1 MEAFGTACASLFAK
15 GRVYASHIQLDQ
27 VADLFLKSWGVKKT
41 HPGQT
46 IRCFFSP
53 SIHKKTRQLYDQ
65 TKRRKVECSPKHQVS
80 CPFKICYSLLGKDKQ
95 AREDKT
101 PKIFHHVKIAT
112 TCFEHTCNPST
123 TSHRMAIQKSGS
135 AMPELAAIQ
144 GIMNLLR
151 RRPTIH
157 ARDLRP
163 MLVDHI
169 PWFKPTD
176 TKFVGNFRRKAV
188 QFFMA
193 NPVGTPLS
201 HSDMLD
207 LTKNSAANE
216 RTVEDSPLSRTN
228 LQEILRTVMQEG
240 SDIWDAMALLNRY
253 KDLTPGL
260 DYRIRYH
267 PVTSRPEAVC
277 WMLPEMKADAAR
289 YADIM
294 FLDASKRDMNNLGW
308 PYIGPCIKDNENKV
322 RVVSECLCIAE
333 TIENYSWVLGSMAE
347 MSPHFR
353 LKSSE

>member
-1 MEAFGTACASLFAK
+1 
-15 GRVYASHIQLDQ
+15 
-27 VADLFLKSWGVKKT
+27 
-41 HPGQT
+41 
-46 IRCFFSP
+46 
-53 SIHKKTRQLYDQ
+53 
-65 TKRRKVECSPKHQVS
+65 
-80 CPFKICYSLLGKDKQ
+80 
-95 AREDKT
+95 
-101 PKIFHHVKIAT
+101 
-112 TCFEHTCNPST
+112 
-123 TSHRMAIQKSGS
+123 MAIQKSS
-135 AMPELAAIQ
+135 MAMLELAAIQ

-188 QFFMA
+188 KFFMA

-253 KDLTPGL
+253 KALTPGL
-260 DYRIRYH
+260 DYRVRHH

-294 FLDASKRDMNNLGW
+294 FLYA
-308 PYIGPCIKDNENKV
+308 
-322 RVVSECLCIAE
+322 
-333 TIENYSWVLGSMAE
+333 
-347 MSPHFR
+347 
-353 LKSSE
+353 